1 VTFVGGHV
9 RVRNPRAAFVWFQV
23 AAIEALPR
31 GLKVGLAAPASPG
44 GVRITGN
51 NGCVP
56 VEGVAAAYLAGFC
69 RFGVVVGVA
78 HEGEVSKEDAMRR
91 QRMSIPALLEEAS
104 CSLSPPARG
113 VSSPVRFG

>member
-1 VTFVGGHV
+1 MKEFLPALSRAITWIACGSRVTFVGGHV
-9 RVRNPRAAFVWFQV
+9 RVCNPCAAFVWFQV

-44 GVRITGN
+44 GIRITGN

-78 HEGEVSKEDAMRR
+78 HGGEVSKEDA
-91 QRMSIPALLEEAS
+91 SD
-104 CSLSPPARG
+104 ARE
-113 VSSPVRFG
+113 